1 MKTVKNKKTRLPIT
15 KYIRAYGRKTKF
27 SKAQL
32 ICITVTAVMSLLAAF
47 VSGKEHYLG
56 ADGSIDRAAPGG
68 SDKIYELIVGG
79 IDKGTSRIS
88 VNVSPREFGEDEAE
102 AICEELMENLSL
114 YICGDN
120 TGLDELRYDLKLK
133 RSIPGYN
140 GVRISWYPEDPEL
153 ISDSGKLN
161 NYGLEEAVDTVIT
174 VVLKAGEYRSS
185 YALPVTVYPADAA
198 ESDPQELK
206 ELLGEAINNADEEQK
221 YDSRIILP
229 KEIAG
234 RVISYTEPK
243 SAGWIKIAFM
253 GIFATVLLGLKPEQ
267 DRRKRIKEREREL
280 MLDYSDIVSKLAI
293 YIGAGMTVSNAWCR
307 IGDNYLDSLA
317 KGITEP
323 RAAYEELV
331 KTSRELRQGVAE
343 QKAYSDFAGRCSLSS
358 YLKLVSLLEQNRKTG
373 DSRLRLALL
382 QEAREA
388 FDQRKNTARQLG
400 EEAGT
405 KLMLPLII
413 SLITVMITVAVP
425 AMMTLL

>member
-1 MKTVKNKKTRLPIT
+1 MKTLKNKKSKLSIT
-15 KYIRAYGRKTKF
+15 KYIRVWGRKTKL

-32 ICITVTAVMSLLAAF
+32 ICIAVTAAMCLLSIFA
-47 VSGKEHYLG
+47 SGKEHYLEAG
-56 ADGSIDRAAPGG
+56 GSIDRAAPGET
-68 SDKIYELIVGG
+68 DKIYELIVGG
-79 IDKGTSRIS
+79 IDNGKSRIS
-88 VNVSPREFGEDEAE
+88 VKVSPREFGEAEAE
-102 AICEELMENLSL
+102 AICDELMENLSL
-114 YICGDN
+114 YICGEN
-120 TGLDELRYDLKLK
+120 NGLDEIRHDLNLK
-133 RSIPGYN
+133 RSIPGFN
-140 GVRISWYPEDPEL
+140 GVRISWYPEDPGL

-161 NYGLEEAVDTVIT
+161 NYGLKEAVDTVLT
-174 VVLKAGEYRSS
+174 VVLKAGEYRRS
-185 YALPVTVYPADAA
+185 YALPVTVYPTDAA
-198 ESDPQELK
+198 ESDTQELK

-234 RVISYTEPK
+234 KAVSYSEPRPD
-243 SAGWIKIAFM
+243 GWIKTAFI
-253 GIFATVLLGLKPEQ
+253 GILATVLLGLKPEQ
-267 DRRKRIKEREREL
+267 DRRKRIKERECEL

-293 YIGAGMTVSNAWCR
+293 YIGAGMTVSNAWSR

-317 KGITEP
+317 KGLTGP

-331 KTSRELRQGVAE
+331 KTSRELRQGVPE

-413 SLITVMITVAVP
+413 SLLTVMITVAVP

>member
-1 MKTVKNKKTRLPIT
+1 M
-15 KYIRAYGRKTKF
+15 
-27 SKAQL
+27 
-32 ICITVTAVMSLLAAF
+32 
-47 VSGKEHYLG
+47 
-56 ADGSIDRAAPGG
+56 
-68 SDKIYELIVGG
+68 
-79 IDKGTSRIS
+79 
-88 VNVSPREFGEDEAE
+88 
-102 AICEELMENLSL
+102 
-114 YICGDN
+114 
-120 TGLDELRYDLKLK
+120 
-133 RSIPGYN
+133 
-140 GVRISWYPEDPEL
+140 
-153 ISDSGKLN
+153 
-161 NYGLEEAVDTVIT
+161 
-174 VVLKAGEYRSS
+174 
-185 YALPVTVYPADAA
+185 TVYPADAA